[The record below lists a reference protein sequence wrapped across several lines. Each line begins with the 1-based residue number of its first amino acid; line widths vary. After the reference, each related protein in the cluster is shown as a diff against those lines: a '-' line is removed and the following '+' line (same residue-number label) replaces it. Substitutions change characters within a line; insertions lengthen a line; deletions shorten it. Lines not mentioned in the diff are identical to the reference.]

1 MKKRTNKTAKILQQG
16 GLMIEALAML
26 GLISVVTPTMY
37 KKSAERTMEVED
49 INTASTVRTYLG
61 AAESY
66 VSNNYGTLMKD
77 FKDGTKTSPWKIPLA
92 NLEQYFP
99 YGFQTERGLYD
110 YDTPEIAV
118 VKNGTNLTAFALFPA
133 KENVEIGQERTT
145 RIASLIGSSGGY
157 MPTADKARGVGGIWQ
172 LDKGEGGNW
181 PFESN
186 GRQYSL
192 VVASSDVVS
201 DLNGGVMD
209 NDKYL
214 QRTSEGSKDEE
225 WRNTMRT
232 DLYLGNHIGNE
243 TQNIDGHTGM
253 NSIRDV
259 KSMIIGAEKAAT
271 QIIDDVETESTNN
284 GLYITGADGSDYA
297 DAYIGGA
304 LRAAGEQFV
313 VRNAGTFNGE
323 TTARPQLVFGKSD
336 TGYNFEVNENGDIY
350 DAGRRGMLFSQFK
363 DVVEGSIGNEFD
375 IGDGVVQAIYT
386 KGTDTHHKL
395 SMHLGDDNTFKI
407 TTAAGERDDMAIS
420 MLGSTMNLYK
430 DSTAEKQRISMFHNM
445 SAEYAL
451 DPDNAA
457 KAKTASTG
465 NPGIDNAGHDSL
477 GNVINLTYITN
488 ASNITDAPKFGV
500 DIGSNVRVQ
509 GVLTAGQV
517 DTQHL
522 RTASF
527 SSGSEHINDA
537 EKWMKVDQYGIKF
550 GSSNDESLTTE
561 APLFMMH
568 SINDPVPNNSSTG
581 TYSGIRMASDGEDYT
596 PEINSSGG
604 DAVLNL
610 VRGSDHSSGS
620 YVELR
625 ADDTHINIDGENSE
639 ITFHG
644 GATAEQREDDGSA
657 RAYPNGYRVRQL
669 GGNFDLDAANLNVTD
684 KDNKQVFAVRG
695 NTVEET
701 SSKFNDK
708 YVNGSSADYNVA
720 AHGNTIFTGS
730 QETITSTTPATT
742 GEMKYLSIG
751 RYNNEA
757 GVNISATGKN
767 AGNYIKNVLFVDQS
781 EDKDSQKVAKYARKF
796 GSGSTTP
803 TTGYVADKDKIEAG
817 TVYIRKG
824 MVEVVPDS
832 SIATKRDDAFT
843 GTGVVMA
850 SRFVANNN
858 DSNGQAAYVRDILT
872 DDEYSRYN
880 GDSKT
885 AAATYR
891 YDTYMVNPAYTSVM
905 NDIKLTTRGGAR
917 LSDILPDFINK
928 GIYIANNTYP
938 ENVAETTLSSW
949 STAHAYD
956 VGTSVTGAGYVGPYI
971 GSIPAPQCP
980 PGYGKVISA
989 TPLNFQMAQAGGLG
1003 YSGGRFVV
1011 QQDVIAPADQSKA
1024 AQEIGTIDGALDDM
1038 YNPEYTNVT
1047 ISKDGGGSIT
1057 LSNADGEKTYSVT
1070 GLSDGTFKL
1079 KQGES
1084 LAYVLSAASPNAA
1097 KPLMFQQSTYLTTR
1111 LKPIEETNGYTSG
1124 WGLFMGF
1131 VYPRA
1136 HYGKVIT
1143 SLGGDAMRV
1152 DSGSDTWYW
1161 NIFPVLKDSLAATAT
1176 IYCYFDR
1183 KNTMGTR
1190 YQNHTNY
1197 IEQYDYLGNNPAS
1210 FVPNAAS
1217 KEYRQ
1222 RLNDPTLKYNE
1233 LW

>member
-157 MPTADKARGVGGIWQ
+157 MPTATKARGVGGIWEIEQ
-172 LDKGEGGNW
+172 GSNW

-323 TTARPQLVFGKSD
+323 TTARPQLVFGKNGTD
-336 TGYNFEVNENGDIY
+336 YNFEVNENGDIY
-350 DAGRRGMLFSQFK
+350 DAGYNGELFNRFK
-363 DVVEGSIGNEFD
+363 SFTDGSGGNSFN
-375 IGDGVVQAIYT
+375 IGDGAIQATYT
-386 KGTDTHHKL
+386 KGTDPHHKL

-407 TTAAGERDDMAIS
+407 TTAAGERDDMAIK
-420 MLGSTMNLYK
+420 MLGSTMTIYK
-430 DSTAEKQRISMFHNM
+430 DSTAEKKQRISMFHDMDASYIVN
-445 SAEYAL
+445 
-451 DPDNAA
+451 PDNANQA
-457 KAKTASTG
+457 LSSSSDSF
-465 NPGIDNAGHDSL
+465 GINDNGDDSL
-477 GNVINLTYITN
+477 GNTIDLTYTN
-488 ASNITDAPKFGV
+488 DNPHFGV

-517 DTQHL
+517 DVQHL

-527 SSGSEHINDA
+527 SSGSEHIDDGDA

-550 GSSNDESLTTE
+550 GSSSDESMLTE

-568 SINDPVPNNSSTG
+568 SINETVPNNSSTG

-625 ADDTHINIDGENSE
+625 ADDTHINIDGENNE

-644 GATAEQREDDGSA
+644 GATAAQREDDGSA
-657 RAYPNGYRVRQL
+657 RAYPNGYRVRLL

-695 NTVEET
+695 NTAEES

-708 YVNGSSADYNVA
+708 YVNGSAADYNVA

-781 EDKDSQKVAKYARKF
+781 EDKNSQKVAKYARKF
-796 GSGSTTP
+796 GSGSTTS
-803 TTGYVADKDKIEAG
+803 TDRYVTDKDKIEAG

-824 MVEVVPDS
+824 MIEVVPDS
-832 SIATKRDDAFT
+832 GASNQDAFT
-843 GTGVVMA
+843 GTGVIQA
-850 SRFVANNN
+850 SRFVANNPE
-858 DSNGQAAYVRDILT
+858 DSNGNSAYVPDILT
-872 DDEYSRYN
+872 NDEYSRYN
-880 GDSKT
+880 GNSKT

-949 STAHAYD
+949 STAHNYD
-956 VGTSVTGAGYVGPYI
+956 VNNSVTGAGYVGPYI

-1003 YSGGRFVV
+1003 YDNGRFVV
-1011 QQDVIAPADQSKA
+1011 QQDVVAPADQSKA
-1024 AQEIGTIDGALDDM
+1024 AQEIGTISGALDDK

-1047 ISKDGGGSIT
+1047 IGKDSGGSIT
-1057 LSNADGEKTYSVT
+1057 LSNEDGEKTYSVT
-1070 GLSDGTFKL
+1070 GLNDGTFKL

-1131 VYPRA
+1131 VYPRV
-1136 HYGKVIT
+1136 HYGKVIDNL
-1143 SLGGDAMRV
+1143 SGRV
-1152 DSGSDTWYW
+1152 MAVESNTWYW
-1161 NIFPVLKDSLAATAT
+1161 NIFPVLKDSLAASAT

-1190 YQNHTNY
+1190 YQNHTNH

-1217 KEYRQ
+1217 KAYREK
-1222 RLNDPTLKYNE
+1222 LNDPTLKYNE